1 MRTPCPDQQ
10 PSGAYVPWRPRRI
23 NTARNFLAGS
33 SGVDQGHCRSGDSDA
48 HLVLREGH
56 ELPWLLTF

>member
-33 SGVDQGHCRSGDSDA
+33 SGVEIRAIVAGGLGFEPR
-48 HLVLREGH
+48 
-56 ELPWLLTF
+56 LTESESAIPP

>member
-33 SGVDQGHCRSGDSDA
+33 SGVEIRAIVAGLA
-48 HLVLREGH
+48 V
-56 ELPWLLTF
+56 TFWPKVQ